1 MNSGM
6 NRQFD
11 FSIERIDKNG
21 LHNNVFSYKEMWK
34 IALSSPSFEDIH
46 REQQSLPGHDFYLTS
61 HNSILHVFCLCS
73 SSKACPNSLSLA
85 FIKHKRGEEETELL
99 LKVLS
104 IFHSKKKKNCKS

>member
-1 MNSGM
+1 MNSDM

-21 LHNNVFSYKEMWK
+21 LHNNVLSYKEMWK

-46 REQQSLPGHDFYLTS
+46 REQQSLPDHVFYLTS

-73 SSKACPNSLSLA
+73 SSKACPNSVFSL
-85 FIKHKRGEEETELL
+85 HKAQKRRGRDRASFKSIEYFPQQEEKEL
-99 LKVLS
+99 
-104 IFHSKKKKNCKS
+104 